1 MYSRQDEDIIM
12 DPRPTP
18 ENLPQS
24 YASHT
29 QEITTEEKELQ
40 LYPISKERWSLI
52 TGQTEPQILPK
63 QERQQSPLPMPK
75 QLSPS
80 LGISCND
87 IMPKKTDKVT
97 FSALCVLYLRSGK
110 KEEIVPWEERPL

>member
-24 YASHT
+24 SHT

-40 LYPISKERWSLI
+40 LYPISKER
-52 TGQTEPQILPK
+52 
-63 QERQQSPLPMPK
+63 
-75 QLSPS
+75 
-80 LGISCND
+80 
-87 IMPKKTDKVT
+87 
-97 FSALCVLYLRSGK
+97 
-110 KEEIVPWEERPL
+110 